1 MNFNEIKEIIKV
13 IDSTDLRYVKLENSD
28 IKLEVSK
35 DKIDFINNKEE
46 VRVLENKEN
55 EISNISEIE
64 DNSKS
69 NDYKD
74 DEKSDSND
82 YSSSENTEGDIYEV
96 TAPIMGTFYS
106 SPSPEDDPFVKKGS
120 KISKGDTLCIIEA
133 MKLMNEV
140 KSEIDG
146 EVVEV
151 MVENES
157 LVEYN
162 QVLFRIRESI

>member
-35 DKIDFINNKEE
+35 DKIDFINNKDE
-46 VRVLENKEN
+46 VRVSDNKEIKSISELEDDNKEINENKE
-55 EISNISEIE
+55 E
-64 DNSKS
+64 
-69 NDYKD
+69 YKD
-74 DEKSDSND
+74 ETD
-82 YSSSENTEGDIYEV
+82 YSYSDDSEGDIYEI
-96 TAPIMGTFYS
+96 TAPIMGTFYA
-106 SPSPEDDPFVKKGS
+106 SPSPDAEPFVKKGS

-146 EVVEV
+146 EIAEV

-162 QVLFRIRESI
+162 QVLFRIRESR